1 MLEKSSLPSLS
12 LQLQSSSQGRDL
24 FTLFVRVKMI
34 TITRFKY
41 IVEGII
47 VPQIS
52 LLGVIA
58 NTLTILVLNHS
69 DVKLKKS
76 LVDILCGLA
85 TFDNLFL
92 ISIFPMFTLPV
103 LSEWWVLMRFFLF
116 QFLGEILQIPRI
128 KCRLH
133 YQGDRGDFPRDMI
146 FLMKCTTFFNAFFS
160 QKMSLGKSI
169 SGVIFVIFFIPWHLY
184 VCN

>member
-1 MLEKSSLPSLS
+1 MKTNERLLIQTQLFSIIFQDFSSKTNAKHMLEKSSLPSLS

-41 IVEGII
+41 IVEGIV

-116 QFLGEILQIPRI
+116 QFLGENTSNQMQIIL
-128 KCRLH
+128 
-133 YQGDRGDFPRDMI
+133 
-146 FLMKCTTFFNAFFS
+146 
-160 QKMSLGKSI
+160 
-169 SGVIFVIFFIPWHLY
+169 
-184 VCN
+184 

>member
-1 MLEKSSLPSLS
+1 
-12 LQLQSSSQGRDL
+12 
-24 FTLFVRVKMI
+24 MI

-41 IVEGII
+41 IVEGVI

-52 LLGVIA
+52 LLGLMA
-58 NTLTILVLNHS
+58 NTLTIVVLNHS

-103 LSEWWVLMRFFLF
+103 LSEW
-116 QFLGEILQIPRI
+116 
-128 KCRLH
+128 
-133 YQGDRGDFPRDMI
+133 
-146 FLMKCTTFFNAFFS
+146 
-160 QKMSLGKSI
+160 
-169 SGVIFVIFFIPWHLY
+169 
-184 VCN
+184 